1 MVFSVESRD
10 SLESARR
17 LREEVL
23 STIHQ
28 NAPSVRKWKRCAA
41 ARRPLVPLVVAANK
55 CDLPSQRRAVDLS
68 DARHLFEG
76 PRSNTIAFI
85 EGTSLCS
92 SLSQFPTISLL
103 TV

>member
-23 STIHQ
+23 STIQQ

-41 ARRPLVPLVVAANK
+41 ARRPLVPLVVVANK
-55 CDLPSQRRAVDLS
+55 CDLPAHRRAVDLS
-68 DARHLFEG
+68 DARHLFDG
-76 PRSNTIAFI
+76 PRSNTVAFI
-85 EGTSLCS
+85 EGTIA
-92 SLSQFPTISLL
+92 ISRNANHSA
-103 TV
+103 